1 MSVSRQ
7 SEPRLARLVK
17 FLASFT
23 LFLLLLLVW
32 IATTWFLPEKHQYLF
47 PSPWTTARALW
58 NSLPELLLSTY
69 YSFLILIPG
78 YLTATAAGMIGGVV
92 VGSTKWL
99 QTIFIPFARVAAPVP
114 PTVYVPY
121 AIALL
126 PSFRLSAIA
135 IVVLAA
141 FWPVFLN
148 AVAGALAVPER
159 HRDSA
164 RVFTF
169 SYLEYLRIVAF
180 PAALPFIF
188 NGMHVGL
195 GLSFIMLT
203 VAELFGASYGLGRF
217 VQYYADFADYPRM
230 VAGIFYTGMVTFL
243 SMTALARVE
252 KKILFWPH

>member
-1 MSVSRQ
+1 MPLPQKRGAM
-7 SEPRLARLVK
+7 RGRALH
-17 FLASFT
+17 FLAGFA
-23 LFLLLLLVW
+23 LFGVLLALWSGTIWL
-32 IATTWFLPEKHQYLF
+32 LPEKHQYLF
-47 PSPWTTARALW
+47 PAPWTTARALW

-69 YSFLILIPG
+69 YSFLVLIPG
-78 YLTATAAGMIGGVV
+78 YLTAVLLGALGGVV
-92 VGSTKWL
+92 IGSSSRL
-99 QTIFIPFARVAAPVP
+99 RRLFIPFARVAAPIP

-126 PSFRLSAIA
+126 PSVRLSAIA
-135 IVVLAA
+135 VVVSAA
-141 FWPVFLN
+141 FWPIFLN

-169 SYLEYLRIVAF
+169 SYFEYLYIVAF
-180 PAALPFIF
+180 PSALPYIF

-203 VAELFGASYGLGRF
+203 VAELFGAAYGLGRF

-230 VAGIFYTGMVTFL
+230 VAGIVYTGLVTFL
-243 SMTALARVE
+243 SMTALARFE